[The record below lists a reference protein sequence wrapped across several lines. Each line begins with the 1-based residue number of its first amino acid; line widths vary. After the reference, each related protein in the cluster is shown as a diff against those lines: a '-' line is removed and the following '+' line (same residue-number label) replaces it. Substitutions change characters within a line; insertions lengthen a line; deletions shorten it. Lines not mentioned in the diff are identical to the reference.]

1 MRIRAKRSM
10 HSKFADSRDDLFRT
24 LQIIFQINETCCLS
38 LQFSSS
44 LISWI
49 QKFCAD
55 GQKDRLQS
63 SVVYARYSRVFTKYR
78 RRFILDRYF
87 DLILASSLPVSFLGH
102 FWSIFRATL
111 TIVNRAIGT
120 RCCQS
125 RCLMQLDLL
134 APLGFQ

>member
-1 MRIRAKRSM
+1 MG
-10 HSKFADSRDDLFRT
+10 DSRDDFFRT
-24 LQIIFQINETCCLS
+24 YKSFFKSMKLS

-111 TIVNRAIGT
+111 TIVNRA
-120 RCCQS
+120 
-125 RCLMQLDLL
+125 
-134 APLGFQ
+134 